1 MSTRPPDQPE
11 STLERIM
18 DERREKGRSLRAVG
32 SHPYR
37 NDVGPSSAIA
47 EVRARYEPTRPAP
60 PAAEAPAPRAD
71 QGEIAPAGGA
81 APAPA
86 PGQRKKAAP
95 ITPIDGTPLRV
106 GGRVMAKR
114 GMGKTVFAPIR
125 DATGDLQL
133 YLNVEHLAA
142 EDFEKILPQLDTGDI
157 VTAEGPAF
165 WTNRGE
171 LSILAQRLWIVTKS
185 LRPLPSKEWVNEQGV
200 HHGGLADIEQ
210 RYRQRYVDL
219 AINPEVREVFRKRS
233 AITRGIRRFLDARGF
248 LEVETPMMHS
258 ILGGAAARPF
268 RTHHNALDLELYMRI
283 APELYL
289 KRLVVGGFE
298 RVYEINRNFR
308 NEGLSRQHN
317 PEFTMLEFYQAYAT
331 YTDAMN
337 LTEEMFVEL
346 ARDVTGGTQVTWDG
360 VRIELAPPWRRLSIR
375 DAVRELGGIAEAGRV
390 FEDAAFAAELA
401 IAHGVPAADVARVLL
416 EGAAGAAP
424 EVAGNAGREEL
435 VSRFKDPTERPR
447 LAEEILGRYDSPEQR
462 RFTAGHL
469 GYLLFEATAEAKLVQ
484 PTFLTEFPT
493 AVSPL
498 ARKSDRDPAFCDRFE
513 LFVNGRELANGFS
526 ELNDPDDQRSRFLAQ
541 LRARAAGAAET
552 MDYDEDYCRALE
564 VGMPP
569 AAGEGIG
576 IDRVVMLLAEQPSIR
591 DVILFP
597 LMRPE

>member
-18 DERREKGRSLRAVG
+18 DERREKGRSLREAG
-32 SHPYR
+32 SDPYR
-37 NDVGPSSAIA
+37 NDVGPAISIA
-47 EVRARYEPTRPAP
+47 DVRARYEPTRPAP
-60 PAAEAPAPRAD
+60 AAAEAPAP
-71 QGEIAPAGGA
+71 AGAAGAAGA
-81 APAPA
+81 APAP
-86 PGQRKKAAP
+86 RKKAAP
-95 ITPIDGTPLRV
+95 IAPIDGTPLRV
-106 GGRVMAKR
+106 AGRVMAKR

-125 DATGDLQL
+125 DATGDVQL
-133 YLNVEHLAA
+133 YLNVEHLAPD
-142 EDFEKILPQLDTGDI
+142 DFEKILPLVDTGDI

-200 HHGGLADIEQ
+200 HHGGLADVEQ

-233 AITRGIRRFLDARGF
+233 QITRGIRRFLDARGF
-248 LEVETPMMHS
+248 LEVETPMMHT

-346 ARDVTGGTQVTWDG
+346 ANDVTGGTQVTWDG

-375 DAVRELGGIAEAGRV
+375 DAVRELGGIAEASRV
-390 FEDAAFAAELA
+390 FDDPAFAAEVAL
-401 IAHGVPAADVARVLL
+401 AHGVPAADVALVLL
-416 EGAAGAAP
+416 EGAADA
-424 EVAGNAGREEL
+424 AGNTDREEL
-435 VSRFKDPTERPR
+435 VSRFKDPAERPK
-447 LAEEILGRYDSPEQR
+447 LAEAILGRYDSPEQR

-469 GYLLFEATAEAKLVQ
+469 GYRLFEATAEAKLVQ

-498 ARKSDRDPAFCDRFE
+498 ARKNDRDPAFCDRFE
-513 LFVNGRELANGFS
+513 LFVNGKELANGFS